1 MGTDTLTYNAS
12 ISGWSVDNDSM
23 PMLDS
28 IKFAL
33 KGYTI
38 KDKEVITNTIIKR
51 QKAKKWHI
59 GVQAGYGYG
68 FKSKQ
73 VEPFIGIGVSYSIF

>member
-1 MGTDTLTYNAS
+1 M
-12 ISGWSVDNDSM
+12 
-23 PMLDS
+23 
-28 IKFAL
+28 
-33 KGYTI
+33 KGYNVR
-38 KDKEVITNTIIKR
+38 DKEIITKTITKR

-73 VEPFIGIGVSYSIF
+73 VEPYVGIGVSYTF